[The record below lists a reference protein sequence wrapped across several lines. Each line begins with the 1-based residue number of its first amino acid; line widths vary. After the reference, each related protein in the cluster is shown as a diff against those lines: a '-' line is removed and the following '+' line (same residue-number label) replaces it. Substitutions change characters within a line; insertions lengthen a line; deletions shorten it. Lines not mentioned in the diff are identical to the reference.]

1 MNLRTR
7 EYFTIPISNFPAP
20 PANVNTLQV
29 EQNWEERNCIFFC
42 KTVYLSA
49 SDIGKKKNGEAS
61 IKYSAGKLFHRMFL
75 TEITVLG
82 VLNKGKGLFSK
93 FI

>member
-49 SDIGKKKNGEAS
+49 SDIGKKKMV
-61 IKYSAGKLFHRMFL
+61 KHRL
-75 TEITVLG
+75 STARG
-82 VLNKGKGLFSK
+82 NC
-93 FI
+93 FIECS